1 MKGSRTCRWSL
12 PSGLVITSQIP
23 EAHYVKSKLEAP
35 AGVCLSNLSCQRV
48 LELFRF
54 VLGGDRRTKAQEG
67 LFATPLILSLLM
79 LALLESPREPWS
91 RPLGAPAA
99 DLPASLG
106 LGAEHLTWA
115 GPSHRGV
122 WGVGQ
127 SIGKE
132 LTAQSQYQN

>member
-1 MKGSRTCRWSL
+1 M
-12 PSGLVITSQIP
+12 
-23 EAHYVKSKLEAP
+23 KSKLEAP
-35 AGVCLSNLSCQRV
+35 AGVCLSYLSCQRV

-79 LALLESPREPWS
+79 LAPLESAREPWS

-99 DLPASLG
+99 DLPALLG

-115 GPSHRGV
+115 
-122 WGVGQ
+122 
-127 SIGKE
+127 
-132 LTAQSQYQN
+132 